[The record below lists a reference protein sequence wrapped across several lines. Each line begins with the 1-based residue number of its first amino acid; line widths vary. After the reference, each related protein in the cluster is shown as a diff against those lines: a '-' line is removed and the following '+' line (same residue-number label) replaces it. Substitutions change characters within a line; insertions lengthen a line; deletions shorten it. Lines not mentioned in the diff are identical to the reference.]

1 MLVQHLLNEQ
11 GERGVITVSEGER
24 MREIANI
31 MAHHNIGSILVTDDD
46 GTLKGLISERDIVRV
61 LANQGPQSL
70 EDTVGEHMTKN
81 LKTTP
86 KSATVRDVLERMT
99 QGRFRHMPVVEEGK
113 LVGIVTIGDAVK
125 AQLDQLQMENKALEG
140 MIAGN

>member
-11 GERGVITVSEGER
+11 GARGVITVSQSER

-31 MAHHNIGSILVTDDD
+31 MAHHNIGSILVTDED
-46 GTLKGLISERDIVRV
+46 GTLRGLISERDIVRV
-61 LANQGPQSL
+61 LANKGPQSL
-70 EDTVGEHMTKN
+70 EETVGTHMTRN
-81 LKTTP
+81 LKTTE
-86 KSATVRDVLERMT
+86 KSATVQDVLERMT

-113 LVGIVTIGDAVK
+113 LLGIVTIGDAVK